1 MYGIPFNQT
10 VTGVTDR
17 NSIEL
22 DCYKSN
28 IKVGSLNLGIA
39 RKINLWKHPGHCF
52 EIKAGVGIH
61 Y

>member
-1 MYGIPFNQT
+1 MCSFPFNQT
-10 VTGVTDR
+10 VTGITDR

-22 DCYKSN
+22 DSYKSN
-28 IKVGSLNLGIA
+28 IKVGSLNFGIA
-39 RKINLWKHPGHCF
+39 RKINLMKHPGHCF